1 MANLV
6 ENIPDAFT
14 FAVAQWSAN
23 VRQAAAT
30 SRDGRLRSGLVRAY
44 LGASPALVA
53 ELCECAK
60 VDPTVTPDS
69 LDAAQWAALHRQWRR
84 WLQVRARH
92 GR

>member
-1 MANLV
+1 M
-6 ENIPDAFT
+6 
-14 FAVAQWSAN
+14 AQWSAN
-23 VRQAAAT
+23 VRQAAAI

-60 VDPTVTPDS
+60 VDPAASPDS
-69 LDAAQWAALHRQWRR
+69 LGAEQWAALHRQWRR
-84 WLQVRARH
+84 WLQVRAGH